1 MELLRFVYK
10 NFCENKRLLI
20 FIIMGNFL
28 TFVLAL
34 VVPYLNGFYFNIVI
48 YTPSKEKI
56 IKFGCLIVGLGVIT
70 TMLTYCFNIY
80 KTKVQSQLVFKTMN
94 EIIRCVQYSDYSESS
109 KFNPSYLH
117 QKINIDANKIWSFVF
132 DNIISSVFQSL
143 TIIGVIIA
151 IGKIN
156 KKIFLLIMFIVPAY
170 ILSYY
175 YLKKPL
181 YEQST
186 RYKEEQS
193 AYYKHINEQFEF
205 IKKIKLWADYKNK
218 ENKRR
223 REFGKYLEEFMK
235 YTKLSYFYNSLES
248 ITSIS
253 NNHPETDILEIT
265 TLLVP
270 EEILEQVLIGC
281 EQLLKSLYPFNISKL
296 RIKTIGSD
304 LEMLEKQLFNC
315 GFKKVSQ
322 LMDEYGKGNDLIIYD
337 WTV

>member
-117 QKINIDANKIWSFVF
+117 QKINIYSGSVVKTKI
-132 DNIISSVFQSL
+132 
-143 TIIGVIIA
+143 
-151 IGKIN
+151 
-156 KKIFLLIMFIVPAY
+156 
-170 ILSYY
+170 
-175 YLKKPL
+175 
-181 YEQST
+181 
-186 RYKEEQS
+186 
-193 AYYKHINEQFEF
+193 
-205 IKKIKLWADYKNK
+205 
-218 ENKRR
+218 
-223 REFGKYLEEFMK
+223 
-235 YTKLSYFYNSLES
+235 
-248 ITSIS
+248 
-253 NNHPETDILEIT
+253 
-265 TLLVP
+265 
-270 EEILEQVLIGC
+270 
-281 EQLLKSLYPFNISKL
+281 
-296 RIKTIGSD
+296 
-304 LEMLEKQLFNC
+304 
-315 GFKKVSQ
+315 
-322 LMDEYGKGNDLIIYD
+322 
-337 WTV
+337 

>member
-205 IKKIKLWADYKNK
+205 IKKNK
-218 ENKRR
+218 VM
-223 REFGKYLEEFMK
+223 G
-235 YTKLSYFYNSLES
+235 
-248 ITSIS
+248 
-253 NNHPETDILEIT
+253 
-265 TLLVP
+265 
-270 EEILEQVLIGC
+270 
-281 EQLLKSLYPFNISKL
+281 
-296 RIKTIGSD
+296 
-304 LEMLEKQLFNC
+304 
-315 GFKKVSQ
+315 
-322 LMDEYGKGNDLIIYD
+322 
-337 WTV
+337 